1 MTPEERKLYAGRAA
15 EAHEAML
22 DRFRKR
28 DGMYKYDQGPSLLRS
43 GAQLWPFG
51 RALAA
56 TLDVAGIDPA
66 MTGNSDAGS
75 DIEDHLR
82 ILERY
87 WDPAGPQPAYC
98 SDVTGASRRGDRYYD
113 DNAWIGLALVQ
124 LERMHPGLGPIERAA
139 QLFEFAA
146 HGWAGQ
152 LGGGVF
158 WVEQGRGTG
167 MRNRDRGTVSNAPNA
182 ELGLHLSE
190 LGRLEA
196 RARPATPEDMYR
208 WVLATLDRSR
218 SGDRPGTGL
227 FWDKIRAD
235 GTIDRATWS
244 YNQGGMI
251 GASVLFARL
260 RPDERRVYLERA
272 EAIARMERA
281 LSEYVIHG
289 PTTNIEFHRWIL
301 RHPRFRAGDFD
312 TRFIQQEF
320 RGLPPQGEGPERVA
334 LAAAAIAALN
344 GDASR
349 SNGDTATRPV
359 AAASRWRAAARREGL
374 RS

>member
-272 EAIARMERA
+272 EAIARKGLRELAQVLSTQPPAFNAIFFRNLLLLHDASEDQQLQTAIIDAMRSYADAA
-281 LSEYVIHG
+281 LSEAYDRHHLFHMRGGG
-289 PTTNIEFHRWIL
+289 PSLLDQSAMVQVLALLAWDPARY
-301 RHPRFRAGDFD
+301 
-312 TRFIQQEF
+312 
-320 RGLPPQGEGPERVA
+320 GL
-334 LAAAAIAALN
+334 LA
-344 GDASR
+344 
-349 SNGDTATRPV
+349 
-359 AAASRWRAAARREGL
+359 
-374 RS
+374 